1 MLTAEHYT
9 LIIATAAIT
18 LAVTTFYG
26 IRKYTGAARKWYVA
40 SMVFG
45 GVLGVIVAANSD
57 INLSLAFTI
66 GLGAHQ
72 LVKPVRDLI
81 NKWVGK
87 Q

>member
-1 MLTAEHYT
+1 MSAEHYT
-9 LIIATAAIT
+9 LAITVAAIT

-40 SMVFG
+40 SMIFG
-45 GVLGVIVAANSD
+45 GVLGVVVSWGSD

-72 LVKPVRDLI
+72 LVEPVRRLI
-81 NKWVGK
+81 NKFVDK